1 MTKKYEVKN
10 AFYFNGVIQGVSK
23 TVELD
28 EDEFKRL
35 QPKDVI
41 GKEVIESDAPPPPP
55 NTPSPIEVFEAF
67 GSDAQKE
74 ELARLKIEG
83 DDSNKDKRVALYTA
97 YLNLSK
103 ENNQEA
109 GDPDAQT
116 QTGDAS
122 GTGTGDAESGQGTT

>member
-1 MTKKYEVKN
+1 MIKKYEVKN
-10 AFYFNGVIQGVSK
+10 AFYFNGVIQGVGK

-41 GKEVIESDAPPPPP
+41 GKEVDDQPNPIRLPEPP
-55 NTPSPIEVFEAF
+55 TIEAF
-67 GSDAQKE
+67 EEMNADEQKE
-74 ELARLKIEG
+74 ELSRLKIEG

-116 QTGDAS
+116 ETGDTSDTGAS
-122 GTGTGDAESGQGTT
+122 NTESGEVTT

>member
-1 MTKKYEVKN
+1 MKKYQVKN
-10 AFYFNGVIQGVSK
+10 AFYLNGIVRGVGS

-41 GKEVIESDAPPPPP
+41 GKEVFESNAPP
-55 NTPSPIEVFEAF
+55 TILSPLEAFEAL
-67 GSDAQKE
+67 GADAQKE
-74 ELARLKIEG
+74 ELSRLNIEG

-97 YLNLSK
+97 YLNPNI

-116 QTGDAS
+116 KAGDTSSS
-122 GTGTGDAESGQGTT
+122 GTSDKGADQETTEV

>member
-1 MTKKYEVKN
+1 MTKQYEVKN
-10 AFYFNGVIQGVSK
+10 AFYLNGVVQGAGKVI
-23 TVELD
+23 ELD

-41 GKEVIESDAPPPPP
+41 GKEVVESKTLQTPPDEL
-55 NTPSPIEVFEAF
+55 SPLEAF
-67 GSDAQKE
+67 DALGADAQKE

-83 DDSNKDKRVALYTA
+83 DDSNKDKRVALFTA
-97 YLNLSK
+97 YINSSNK
-103 ENNQEA
+103 NNQEA

-116 QTGDAS
+116 QTGETS